1 MVFDG
6 ATVAIESFDS
16 RLVALNVGDPV
27 SHVMLSLLVSRASK
41 VTTMDR
47 ECAVVD
53 EAMFFSVR
61 SYSTLSP
68 PSNDPV
74 GGVKVTVIKG
84 LGRNVRNVPCAK
96 KKHDS

>member
-41 VTTMDR
+41 VTIMDR